1 MENLESIETVKIVK
15 HTRPC
20 GYATINKSD
29 YDPRKHTLFEEVK
42 AVKEEPKEEP
52 KEVKEST
59 VAEQPKVKPEV
70 KKSTSKKSK

>member
-1 MENLESIETVKIVK
+1 MENLETLETVKIVK

-29 YDPRKHTLFEEVK
+29 YDSRKHTLFEEVK
-42 AVKEEPKEEP
+42 AVKEEP